1 MGLPIAVK
9 KSDESGLQGREEF
22 AREIQ
27 TLSACRHENIV
38 PLLGA
43 CMEPLCI
50 VYRLMPNNSLRYHLS
65 AKARR
70 KLMLCPMLVKI
81 ALDIAKG

>member
-1 MGLPIAVK
+1 MGLPVAVK
-9 KSDESGLQGREEF
+9 KFDASGLQGRKEF

-27 TLSACRHENIV
+27 VLSACRHENIV

-43 CMEPLCI
+43 CMDPLCV

-65 AKARR
+65 TLTRR
-70 KLMLCPMLVKI
+70 KLMLCPMRVKI
-81 ALDIAKG
+81 AFDVAKG